1 MGNIIFTNKALTKM
15 KDLGLS
21 ESYVLDTFNSGTIEK
36 WSVGRGN
43 NSIKKYNGYE
53 IGVAWIRDEEGS
65 YVITS
70 VWKRVNR
77 R

>member
-1 MGNIIFTNKALTKM
+1 MGNVIFTNKALTKM

-21 ESYVLDTFNSGTIEK
+21 ESYVLDTFNSGAIEK
-36 WSVGRGN
+36 WSVGGGN

-53 IGVAWIRDEEGS
+53 IGVAWIRDEKGS